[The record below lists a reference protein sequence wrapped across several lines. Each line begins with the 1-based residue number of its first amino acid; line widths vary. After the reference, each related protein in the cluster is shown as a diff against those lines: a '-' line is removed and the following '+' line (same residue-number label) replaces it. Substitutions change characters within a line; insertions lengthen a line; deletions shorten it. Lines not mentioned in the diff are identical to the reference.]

1 MKKIL
6 KKFNYLYVMFLTFI
20 LKFNYVYAA
29 KDVKIEIDNMKCED
43 LIRTDSDLAK
53 IIDKYV
59 TYIRIIV
66 PILIVVLGTLDFA
79 KAMFS
84 GEESNMKK
92 AQKRFLIRLGVGALV
107 FFVPTFVSVI
117 LNIANSVWAH
127 INADVCLV

>member
-1 MKKIL
+1 MKNIF

-20 LKFNYVYAA
+20 LKFNYVNAA
-29 KDVKIEIDNMKCED
+29 KDVKIETNNMKCED

-66 PILIVVLGTLDFA
+66 PILIVVLGTIDFA

-84 GEESNMKK
+84 GDEGNMKK

-117 LNIANSVWAH
+117 LNIANSIWAH